1 MIIGVNG
8 KIGSGKDTVGK
19 IIQYLTSECGNSN
32 SSRHRTYAE
41 FLKRGGG
48 SNLRNFDQH
57 YVSDWEVKKFA
68 GKLKTTASLL
78 TGIPVENFEDQEFK
92 KALLGEEWGTVRHNP
107 LNNIEPFEKFHFN
120 ELMSVREF
128 LQKLGTEAMREGLHT
143 NVWVN
148 ALFADYKP
156 DYVKGLVT
164 TFNDKIPEE
173 YPNWI
178 ITDMRFPNEMEAVKN
193 RSGIT
198 IRVERHSTTFYK
210 YSDEEVIKKLK
221 MIGYKDTSTGVWE
234 ELAINEGFTY
244 SETLN
249 KWSLDEEIIQ
259 EHESETASDEA
270 NFDYVIDNNGTIEDL
285 IEKVK
290 EILIKENII

>member
-57 YVSDWEVKKFA
+57 YVSDWEVKKFS

-78 TGIPVENFEDQEFK
+78 TGIPVEKFEDQEFK
-92 KALLGEEWGTVRHNP
+92 KSLLGDEWGTIHTNP
-107 LNNIEPFEKFHFN
+107 LNSIPVFEDVRFLHM
-120 ELMSVREF
+120 MSVREL
-128 LQKLGTEAMREGLHT
+128 LQKLGTEAMRDGLHE

-148 ALFADYKP
+148 ALFADYRAEESWMHVQLSEKP
-156 DYVKGLVT
+156 ELV
-164 TFNDKIPEE
+164 

-178 ITDMRFPNEMEAVKN
+178 ITDMRFPNEMEAVKE
-193 RSGIT
+193 RRGLT
-198 IRVERHSTTFYK
+198 IRVIRQTKEQAL
-210 YSDEEVIKKLK
+210 KLAAVRLGK
-221 MIGYKDTSTGVWE
+221 LNATMQDI
-234 ELAINEGFTY
+234 INV
-244 SETLN
+244 
-249 KWSLDEEIIQ
+249 
-259 EHESETASDEA
+259 HPSETALDDA
-270 NFDYVIDNNGTIEDL
+270 KFDYEIINDGTIEDL
-285 IEKVK
+285 IEKVR
-290 EILIKENII
+290 EILINENII